1 MKKHRSV
8 LYTGSNQN
16 NIFTYLTVCIT
27 FSFLRMARGPAT
39 DHEKLKRRRKYEEK
53 QREIRRKK
61 RLRKVKVISSKVR
74 RKKKLGQVAACPECG
89 DFHYKKSDV
98 CRVRELK
105 VKMIVQQIMT
115 SSKNIKENMSTVWR
129 NLELLEETY
138 EQIFLKTHRIQA
150 NRVCLGDLTGVDFR
164 GEKHPVNCP
173 CEKRAAKERLDKE
186 RLERRRREEEEARRR
201 KEQEERRKEKQ
212 KRLDQQ
218 LEMKKKQFYRKMNG
232 SEASARLKSEASERS
247 RLDILKEKTS
257 KIIEHFPELRSG
269 RSSLVVIDGELK
281 SLTSEFIE
289 QVGSLSGERGGLY
302 SIFLGWDAD
311 PGTVHQVTRSVRT

>member
-1 MKKHRSV
+1 
-8 LYTGSNQN
+8 
-16 NIFTYLTVCIT
+16 
-27 FSFLRMARGPAT
+27 
-39 DHEKLKRRRKYEEK
+39 
-53 QREIRRKK
+53 
-61 RLRKVKVISSKVR
+61 
-74 RKKKLGQVAACPECG
+74 
-89 DFHYKKSDV
+89 
-98 CRVRELK
+98 
-105 VKMIVQQIMT
+105 
-115 SSKNIKENMSTVWR
+115 MSTVWR

-150 NRVCLGDLTGVDFR
+150 NRVCLGDLTGVDFL

-173 CEKRAAKERLDKE
+173 CEKKAEKDRLDRE
-186 RLERRRREEEEARRR
+186 RLERRRREEEEEEELRRGRELEQQEEARR
-201 KEQEERRKEKQ
+201 ERQR
-212 KRLDQQ
+212 RLDSQ
-218 LEMKKKQFYRKMNG
+218 LESKKKQFYRKMNG

-302 SIFLGWDAD
+302 LLFLGWDAD
-311 PGTVHQVTRSVRT
+311 PGTVHQVTGSIRA